1 MRGKNIL
8 ITGASRGIGAKAA
21 EYLSGLGA
29 NVILVARNKEKLE
42 RVKNNLSGE
51 TLIMPCD
58 LTNNDNI
65 EALFN
70 DLQKKKIKLDGMV
83 YCAGIYFVKPLKIME
98 KNDLEEMFKINVFGF
113 YEMCRYFTRNAV
125 SNKDASIVGISSY
138 AALSKETGT
147 SAYSMTKA
155 AMNVQAQV
163 LAKEFMKRRIRINT
177 VMPAIVMSKIGETN
191 NDWTEE
197 EIAQIKDV
205 QPLGIIPIEDVVKS
219 VGFLM
224 SEDAKHITGECLSIS
239 SGYRG

>member
-8 ITGASRGIGAKAA
+8 ITGASQGIGAETA

-42 RVKNNLSGE
+42 SVRNRLSGE
-51 TLIMPCD
+51 TLVIPCD

-65 EALFN
+65 EELFHE
-70 DLQKKKIKLDGMV
+70 LQEKRIKLDGMV
-83 YCAGIYFVKPLKIME
+83 YCAGIHFIKPLKIME
-98 KNDLEEMFKINVFGF
+98 KNDLEDMFKINVFGF

-125 SNKDASIVGISSY
+125 SNKGASIVGISSY

-155 AMNVQAQV
+155 AMNVQVQV
-163 LAKEFMKRRIRINT
+163 LAKEFLKRRMRINT
-177 VMPAIVMSKIGETN
+177 VMPAIVKSKIGEAS

-197 EIAQIKDV
+197 EIAQIKEV
-205 QPLGIIPIEDVVKS
+205 QPLGIIPIEDVVKT
-219 VGFLM
+219 VAFLM
-224 SEDAKHITGECLSIS
+224 SEDARHITGECIPIS